1 MNPLY
6 LLILI
11 CFAVA
16 ALPAFALPLY
26 RRMIEVELL
35 RYKCDFAFNQTVRNN
50 EQLKPEMRDWLTAN
64 YEQDKPSY
72 LAMYFSKKPL
82 KIESWYNQE
91 QIDAFFLPATDL
103 PSYE

>member
-11 CFAVA
+11 CFALA

-26 RRMIEVELL
+26 RRMLQVEIL
-35 RYKCDFAFNQTVRNN
+35 RYKCDFAINQSVRHN
-50 EQLKPEMRDWLTAN
+50 EHLTPLQRTRVLKKYDAV
-64 YEQDKPSY
+64 KPTY

-82 KIESWYNQE
+82 EIESWYNQE
-91 QIDAFFLPATDL
+91 QIDAFFLPATNKAI
-103 PSYE
+103 